1 MQHREHRELQK
12 YRDRHEIDEHWP
24 QIEMP
29 AVAAATRYAGKQ
41 KHKHKHK
48 HKQMQ
53 AENDIQPQLR

>member
-1 MQHREHRELQK
+1 MKHGDQRELEE

-41 KHKHKHK
+41 KHKQR
-48 HKQMQ
+48 QMQ